1 LTQALAVARESYK
14 VLREWEY
21 GQAAIDMMK
30 MSEPREYVSRANLD
44 ILEAFG
50 MCINDSVNAVRG
62 DNAGV
67 EQADGLYPTPG
78 ASDDDAF
85 SHHCTDPLRAKV

>member
-1 LTQALAVARESYK
+1 

-30 MSEPREYVSRANLD
+30 MSEPWEYVSRANLD

-50 MCINDSVNAVRG
+50 MCINNSVNAV
-62 DNAGV
+62 
-67 EQADGLYPTPG
+67 
-78 ASDDDAF
+78 
-85 SHHCTDPLRAKV
+85 